1 MKKTALL
8 VIALASILSV
18 HAQSAGKIIS
28 RYFQKSDVEKRT
40 SAQTLIRQERFEN
53 ALFLYKELIDSAQAK
68 RVVGR
73 EMEGDLLAEYAYA
86 LALNH
91 NFELALMYIDRSWA
105 LAAKNRDFYTSNILF
120 LMGHKEAASQF
131 AQKSGVPSWAKGFYD
146 EYNEKY
152 TVNGTIGTGNAE
164 NDMKRAYMLTANNQY
179 IQAIALYEELI
190 RQYPSVGVLYI
201 NESAALEKTG
211 KLDYAATLLK
221 KGISLTPVT
230 STLSSDKLV
239 YENHLQKIES
249 SAFKLTHPT
258 WLQHLFGTETPKMMI
273 YGGAGLGASQYTL
286 NARAGVYTSNR
297 ISGSLNLGLTHA
309 NEELAYNLGLAGY
322 KTINIFMFGVGIN
335 NMITK
340 EYKIWNLAPS
350 VGITLMNEAQT
361 TSYDLTLSFNIPF
374 SKDKT
379 LSYSITLGRT
389 IYVNLNNK

>member
-28 RYFQKSDVEKRT
+28 RYFQKSDVEKRAN
-40 SAQTLIRQERFEN
+40 AQTLIRQERFED
-53 ALFLYKELIDSAQAK
+53 ALLLYKELTYSARAK
-68 RVVGR
+68 RFVGR

-131 AQKSGVPSWAKGFYD
+131 TQTSGVPSWAKGFYD

-221 KGISLTPVT
+221 KGISLTPV
-230 STLSSDKLV
+230 TLSSDKLV

-350 VGITLMNEAQT
+350 VGITIMNEAQT
-361 TSYDLTLSFNIPF
+361 MSYDLTLSFNIPF

-379 LSYSITLGRT
+379 FSYSITLGRT
-389 IYVNLNNK
+389 FYISLNNK